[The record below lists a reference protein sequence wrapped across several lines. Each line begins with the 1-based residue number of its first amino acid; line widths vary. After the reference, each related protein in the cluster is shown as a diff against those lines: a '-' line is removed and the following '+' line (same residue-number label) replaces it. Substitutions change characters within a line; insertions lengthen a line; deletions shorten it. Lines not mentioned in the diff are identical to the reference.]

1 MTPCIRMLLRR
12 LAASLLLALLTLPA
26 GAEPYLA
33 IRQGW
38 ACGACH
44 VNPTGGGLRSALGNA
59 FAQNILAANEL
70 PATWPAWTGSV
81 GERLRLGADLRQGWT
96 RISVPQRSAQSQ
108 RGLDQF
114 RFYADLQLLT
124 DRLAVHLDEQLAP
137 GAARRQEAYVR
148 LSHADAGAYLKAG
161 QFYLPLGWR
170 LQDGSSLVRE
180 VSGIGMT
187 TPDKGVELG
196 LERAPWSAQLAYSK
210 GPGNAGAAS
219 GQQWTGQ
226 LQWLH
231 SEGRIGIG
239 MARLSAASGEHRST
253 LAAFGGW
260 RLGALALLGELDL
273 IADDGFPEG
282 RRRLMAGLAEL
293 NWGWRRGHNVKLSAE
308 QYDPDRRVREDHKA
322 RFSLVY
328 EYTPLPF
335 LQLRGGLR
343 HYQGIPQNAL
353 DNRRLMFLELHA
365 FI

>member
-1 MTPCIRMLLRR
+1 MSKLSTRLR
-12 LAASLLLALLTLPA
+12 LLLASILLLLAMPA
-26 GAEPYLA
+26 AAEPYLA
-33 IRQGW
+33 VRQGW
-38 ACGACH
+38 ACSACH
-44 VNPTGGGLRSALGNA
+44 VNPSGGGLRNALGNA
-59 FAQNILAANEL
+59 FAQHMLAANEW
-70 PATWPAWTGSV
+70 PAGWPAWNGSI
-81 GERLRLGADLRQGWT
+81 GERLRVGADLREAWT
-96 RISVPQRSAQSQ
+96 RISVPQRASQTQ
-108 RGLDQF
+108 RGLDQL
-114 RFYADLQLLT
+114 RFYADLQLLPGW
-124 DRLAVHLDEQLAP
+124 VSVYLDEQLAP
-137 GAARRQEAYVR
+137 GAARRQEAYAR
-148 LSHADAGAYLKAG
+148 LSHADSGAYLKAG

-196 LERAPWSAQLAYSK
+196 LERAPWSAQLAHSR
-210 GPGNAGAAS
+210 GPGNVGAGS

-239 MARLSAASGEHRST
+239 LARLGSARGDHRST
-253 LAAFGGW
+253 VAAFGGW
-260 RLGALALLGELDL
+260 RIGPLALLGELDL

-293 NWGWRRGHNVKLSAE
+293 NWGWRPGHNLKLSAE
-308 QYDPDRRVREDHKA
+308 SFDPDRRVREDQKA

-335 LQLRGGLR
+335 IQLRGGLR

-353 DNRRLMFLELHA
+353 DNRRLIFLELHA